1 MHKEIIRIGAQ
12 KAAEFEQRRLQS
24 DHILKKGRR
33 LYRQLRSRKHDACHI
48 CLVDYENNDMVSYY
62 WYIQIKTK
70 ITITFVDRKTTSV
83 WT

>member
-48 CLVDYENNDMVSYY
+48 CLVDYENNDMVSCH
-62 WYIQIKTK
+62 IKIKTQ
-70 ITITFVDRKTTSV
+70 IMITFVDRKTTSV